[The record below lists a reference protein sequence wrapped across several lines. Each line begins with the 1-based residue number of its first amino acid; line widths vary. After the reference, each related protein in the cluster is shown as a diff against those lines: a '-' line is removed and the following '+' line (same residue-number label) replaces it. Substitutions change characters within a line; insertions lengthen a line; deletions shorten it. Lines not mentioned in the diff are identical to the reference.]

1 MGYWKSKVLPK
12 IKKVFEKDATKKAAA
27 AEATKTFDASKE
39 EITKEFDDKK
49 TELQPKVL
57 EVYQASSAE
66 IKTVVKE
73 PTEAGLKKHS
83 TSVVKFFEEL
93 VKIEFPGSKVVSE
106 ACSKYGPAYVSGPV
120 FFIFEKVSTFIPV
133 EEKPAEEETP
143 EKKEEAAQA
152 APAEAEKAAAET
164 EPAAA
169 TTTAAAAEEPP
180 AKVEE
185 TAAAAVAVAA
195 PEAAKA

>member
-1 MGYWKSKVLPK
+1 M
-12 IKKVFEKDATKKAAA
+12 
-27 AEATKTFDASKE
+27 
-39 EITKEFDDKK
+39 
-49 TELQPKVL
+49 Q
-57 EVYQASSAE
+57 
-66 IKTVVKE
+66 TVVKE

-133 EEKPAEEETP
+133 EEKPAEEATAVVEAKEKEIVVEETP
-143 EKKEEAAQA
+143 